1 MPHGNN
7 TVLLALGTVC
17 LLEVGLQV
25 RRDAAFVK
33 HTHPGHHHKKNSVA
47 FRLYSQTLH
56 TTDELRQSRM
66 STMTLYVMC
75 CVQLLHVLQQWHK
88 LLWQASKDARG
99 TKQSGI
105 VAGIAGLIGNTPLV
119 RIRSLSELTGCE
131 VYPLQCSDCTSCEEI
146 VCLMEARLSSCYS
159 TLTTHRVAL
168 LRV

>member
-17 LLEVGLQV
+17 LLGVGLQV

-33 HTHPGHHHKKNSVA
+33 HTHPGHHHKKSSIA

-56 TTDELRQSRM
+56 TTGELRQSRM

-88 LLWQASKDARG
+88 RPWTGKKFLWQASKDARG

-131 VYPLQCSDCTSCEEI
+131 VHPLQCSDCI
-146 VCLMEARLSSCYS
+146 L
-159 TLTTHRVAL
+159 
-168 LRV
+168 